1 MLLRQLVMRRPDVD
15 GIFFGNDDLAQGA
28 LFEARRMGIEVPGRV
43 AVVGFNDL
51 AGAADCVPRLTT
63 LRTPRAEIGRTA
75 ARLLLSLMD
84 GEKIETPAI
93 DLGFELVVRES
104 A

>member
-1 MLLRQLVMRRPDVD
+1 
-15 GIFFGNDDLAQGA
+15 
-28 LFEARRMGIEVPGRV
+28 
-43 AVVGFNDL
+43 
-51 AGAADCVPRLTT
+51 VPRLTT

-75 ARLLLSLMD
+75 ARLLLALMD

-93 DLGFELVVRES
+93 DLGFELMIRES

>member
-1 MLLRQLVMRRPDVD
+1 MTHRPDVD
-15 GIFFGNDDLAQGA
+15 AIFFGNDDLAQGA
-28 LFEARRMGIEVPGRV
+28 LFEARRMGIRVPDDV
-43 AVVGFNDL
+43 AVIGFNDL

-63 LRTPRAEIGRTA
+63 VRTPRAEVGRTA
-75 ARLLLSLMD
+75 AQLLLSLIG
-84 GEKIETPAI
+84 GESVALPMV

>member
-1 MLLRQLVMRRPDVD
+1 MFRQLLQRRPDVD

-28 LFEARRMGIEVPGRV
+28 LFEARRQGIEIPAQV
-43 AVVGFNDL
+43 AIVGFNDL

-63 LRTPRAEIGRTA
+63 VRTPRSDMGRVA
-75 ARLLLSLMD
+75 SHLLLAMIDREPIVS
-84 GEKIETPAI
+84 PVV